1 MVALAMVALNLFHPG
16 MAFNDRRPGKPNYF
30 NTGTNDSSIEDG
42 VVEGQYGVQET
53 K

>member
-16 MAFNDRRPGKPNYF
+16 LCFNFKRFNRGKS
-30 NTGTNDSSIEDG
+30 TGDISDDIAME
-42 VVEGQYGVQET
+42 EQ